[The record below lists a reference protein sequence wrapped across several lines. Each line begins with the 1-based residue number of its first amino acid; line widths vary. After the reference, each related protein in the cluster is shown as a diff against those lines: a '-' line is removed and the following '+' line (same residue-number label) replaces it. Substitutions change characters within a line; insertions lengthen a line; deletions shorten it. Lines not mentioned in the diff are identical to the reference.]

1 MCGEMAR
8 ELVEV
13 ALRHAEQRALSRGA
27 DVSSTFAEN
36 NKALFVAGLDPS
48 TKEVGESLLIEL
60 NILLFFSVS

>member
-1 MCGEMAR
+1 MCTARRSVARTAMCGEMAR

-48 TKEVGESLLIEL
+48 TKEVRKA
-60 NILLFFSVS
+60 